1 MTEECTSPNVRC
13 GQNVCLRED
22 KMEGIIGTLEFYAP
36 VILLGIL
43 LISIVYIMKTYKNR
57 K

>member
-1 MTEECTSPNVRC
+1 MFK
-13 GQNVCLRED
+13 GD

>member
-1 MTEECTSPNVRC
+1 
-13 GQNVCLRED
+13 
-22 KMEGIIGTLEFYAP
+22 MEGIIGTLEFYAP

-43 LISIVYIMKTYKNR
+43 LSIVYIMKTYKNR

>member
-1 MTEECTSPNVRC
+1 MEE
-13 GQNVCLRED
+13 
-22 KMEGIIGTLEFYAP
+22 IIGTLEFYAP

-43 LISIVYIMKTYKNR
+43 LIAIVYAMKKYKNR

>member
-1 MTEECTSPNVRC
+1 
-13 GQNVCLRED
+13 
-22 KMEGIIGTLEFYAP
+22 MEGIIGTLEFYAP

-43 LISIVYIMKTYKNR
+43 LILIVYIMKTYKNR